1 MYTNPCKLNNRI
13 LWFQQFQN
21 HFKNVIIS
29 LFLFFGFCVSGC
41 FIYRDVCTLHMC
53 SVHSGQKRASD
64 PLWMELWWLWAAP
77 PILWRAASALNHKAI
92 TAPAVILTHKLRRF
106 IVWHSKHNF
115 TSLSH
120 GFLTSHVERTRRIG
134 NLLVRFSGVHKFL
147 EAQHPDS
154 SFLSFQKTM

>member
-41 FIYRDVCTLHMC
+41 FTYRDVCTLHMC